1 MMTPTVASIVWVLG
15 IVAWCAIRYPYQRRA
30 RKFKIAVHKRS
41 LEEQLLL
48 AGATLGLVV
57 VPVLWIATGFPAAL
71 DTTFHPLCG
80 WLGTAC
86 MLAFLWLFRAVHR
99 QLGRNWSITLE
110 IREDHVLI
118 TEGLFKHIRHPMYSS
133 FWLWAIAQ
141 ALLLPNW
148 IAGCA
153 GVVSIAA
160 LYFGRVGR
168 EEALM
173 RETFGPQYDAY
184 MGRTKRIIPWVM

>member
-1 MMTPTVASIVWVLG
+1 MTPTLASLVWIAG
-15 IVAWCAIRYPYQRRA
+15 IIIWCVIRYPYQRRA
-30 RKFKIAVHKRS
+30 RKFKVSAHKRS
-41 LEEQLLL
+41 LSERLLL
-48 AGATLGLVV
+48 SGATVGLVV
-57 VPVLWIATGFPAAL
+57 VPAIWLATGYPQAL
-71 DTTFHPLCG
+71 NVPFHPWLA
-80 WLGTAC
+80 WLGTAS
-86 MLAFLWLFRAVHR
+86 MIAFLWLFYAVHQ

-110 IREDHVLI
+110 IREDHALV

-148 IAGCA
+148 LAGFA
-153 GVVSIAA
+153 GLAAIAA
-160 LYFGRVGR
+160 LYFGRVSR
-168 EEALM
+168 EEAMM

>member
-1 MMTPTVASIVWVLG
+1 MTPTLASLVWVFG
-15 IVAWCAIRYPYQRRA
+15 IVIWCAIRYPHQRRA
-30 RKFKIAVHKRS
+30 RKFKVSTHKRS
-41 LEEQLLL
+41 LEERLLL
-48 AGATLGLVV
+48 SGATLGLVV
-57 VPVLWIATGFPAAL
+57 VPVIWLTTGFPQSL
-71 DTTFHPLCG
+71 NTTFHPTLA
-80 WLGTAC
+80 WLGTIS
-86 MLAFLWLFRAVHR
+86 MLAFLWLFHAVHR

-110 IREDHVLI
+110 IREDHALI

-148 IAGCA
+148 LAGFA
-153 GVVSIAA
+153 GLVSIAA
-160 LYFGRVGR
+160 LYFGRVHR
-168 EEALM
+168 EETMM

>member
-1 MMTPTVASIVWVLG
+1 MTPTLASLVWIAG
-15 IVAWCAIRYPYQRRA
+15 IITWCVIRYPYQRRA
-30 RKFKIAVHKRS
+30 RKFKVSAHKRS
-41 LEEQLLL
+41 LSERLLL
-48 AGATLGLVV
+48 SGATLGLVGL
-57 VPVLWIATGFPAAL
+57 PSLWLATGFPPAL
-71 DTTFHPLCG
+71 NTSFHPLMA
-80 WLGTAC
+80 WLGTVC
-86 MLAFLWLFRAVHR
+86 MICFLWLFHAVHR

-110 IREDHVLI
+110 IREDHALV

-148 IAGCA
+148 LAGFA
-153 GVVSIAA
+153 GLLSIAA
-160 LYFGRVGR
+160 LYFGRVRR
-168 EEALM
+168 EEAMM

>member
-1 MMTPTVASIVWVLG
+1 MTPTLASLVWIAG
-15 IVAWCAIRYPYQRRA
+15 IFTWCVIRYPYQRRA
-30 RKFKIAVHKRS
+30 RKFKVSAHKRS
-41 LEEQLLL
+41 LSERLLL
-48 AGATLGLVV
+48 SGATLGLVGL
-57 VPVLWIATGFPAAL
+57 PALWMATGFPQAL
-71 DTTFHPLCG
+71 NTTFHPLMA
-80 WLGTAC
+80 WLGTVC
-86 MLAFLWLFRAVHR
+86 MIAFLWLFHAVHR

-110 IREDHVLI
+110 IREDHALV

-148 IAGCA
+148 LAGFA
-153 GVVSIAA
+153 GLVSIAA
-160 LYFGRVGR
+160 LYFGRVRR
-168 EEALM
+168 EEAMM